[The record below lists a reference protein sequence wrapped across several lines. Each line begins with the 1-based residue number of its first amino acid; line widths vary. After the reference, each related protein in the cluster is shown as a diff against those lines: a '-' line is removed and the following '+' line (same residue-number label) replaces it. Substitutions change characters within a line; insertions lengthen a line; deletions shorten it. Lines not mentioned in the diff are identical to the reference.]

1 MRNCWIKIFYN
12 KDLEILERCWPN
24 YRMLLT
30 SNRPK
35 NPQQIHQ
42 SITNPR
48 TWEHAI
54 FVKSSEVCA
63 IQITS
68 SVACA
73 CFPHEWTV
81 LFQTDEHLRW
91 FLETTALLKHNS
103 CLNHSTCSHT
113 ETIHQSQDIHNSYI
127 RALFIDAQCLSVLE
141 RISKQASL
149 I

>member
-1 MRNCWIKIFYN
+1 M
-12 KDLEILERCWPN
+12 ERCWSN
-24 YRMLLT
+24 YMMLLI

-35 NPQQIHQ
+35 NPTDESLWQIYQ

-54 FVKSSEVCA
+54 YVKSSEIYA

-73 CFPHEWTV
+73 CFLHEWTV
-81 LFQTDEHLRW
+81 FFKDWWTSVVISGNYSAPKTQFLPESFNLFTHWNYSSISRHTQ
-91 FLETTALLKHNS
+91 LL
-103 CLNHSTCSHT
+103 
-113 ETIHQSQDIHNSYI
+113 HQSPFSLMHSVY
-127 RALFIDAQCLSVLE
+127 VLE